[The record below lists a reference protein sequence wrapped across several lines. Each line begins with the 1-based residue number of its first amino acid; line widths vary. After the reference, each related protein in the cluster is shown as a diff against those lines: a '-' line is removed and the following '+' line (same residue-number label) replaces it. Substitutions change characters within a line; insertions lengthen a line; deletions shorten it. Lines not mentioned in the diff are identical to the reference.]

1 MIRLAAAAGAAL
13 LVSACA
19 MLAPPEAP
27 LPSLTTVPRA
37 FEMSGRIAIR
47 HGQSSDIAQLRWTRH
62 AGSDTWVIASPLGN
76 EVARIESTPSGA
88 TLTRADGAAE
98 HAASFADLTR
108 EALGVSLDPA
118 SLAEALHGQTPR
130 DVPEGWRFEIDETQA
145 SGPVRLAKRITVR
158 GGDTVVRLVVDGY
171 QPLPD

>member
-1 MIRLAAAAGAAL
+1 MIRLAAACAAL
-13 LVSACA
+13 LLSACA
-19 MLAPPEAP
+19 ALPPPEAP
-27 LPSLTTVPRA
+27 LPALTAVPRA
-37 FEMSGRIAIR
+37 FEMSGRIAVR

-88 TLTRADGAAE
+88 TLTRAGGAPESAP
-98 HAASFADLTR
+98 SFPALTR
-108 EALGVSLDPA
+108 EALGVALDPA
-118 SLAEALHGQTPR
+118 SLAQALHGETPR

-145 SGPVRLAKRITVR
+145 SGPVRLARRITVR
-158 GGDTVVRLVVDGY
+158 GADTVVRLVVDRY